1 MEEKFVLRRVRIKLE
16 GREPDALRKVGLHY
30 KLYNVRVSLWWTGSS
45 TFIFVRLQVLYH
57 IYLSSTYSRIKSR
70 SHFSPGFFCFP
81 HMPSSWFQ
89 LWLYGISYENSLR
102 WKVSLLVLQNN
113 CLILILPSFSRC
125 PGPSCCP
132 PPAGA
137 SRSDSFPRCCASWVP
152 SRAAVHDS
160 MALWQNSRAA
170 KEPAL
175 VLAKKNI
182 VKVGIF

>member
-1 MEEKFVLRRVRIKLE
+1 MRIKLE

-45 TFIFVRLQVLYH
+45 TFIFFRLQVLYH

-70 SHFSPGFFCFP
+70 NHFSPGFFCFP

-89 LWLYGISYENSLR
+89 LCLYGISYENSLR

-137 SRSDSFPRCCASWVP
+137 SRSNSFTEAPFAAGAVDHPNGKYKERPNWPRP
-152 SRAAVHDS
+152 G
-160 MALWQNSRAA
+160 
-170 KEPAL
+170 E
-175 VLAKKNI
+175 KKPKSQ
-182 VKVGIF
+182 VSFSATFQL